1 MARAEAFPTSPRA
14 RRSIRLGAIAMG
26 LVAVALAC
34 RTTITSSAWVG
45 RSFPGFMVLDNGVV
59 ASVSLPDWSGARK
72 SDLYQ
77 SQVVSMDG
85 RPVPS
90 TAALYAYVDSLPVG
104 TRVRYGL
111 RRDGRQSEVVV
122 RTQRFGMR
130 DWTLLFGPF
139 LLNGVTYMAAAIVVW
154 VLRPGSLGWA
164 FVASAVAWAFFL
176 LTAMDL
182 YGPATFFRLHVVAES
197 LVPPAVLQLAFVF
210 PQPHRWAG
218 WRFVQYG
225 LAAAVIVLYELF
237 LYWPAVYSRLLG
249 FNMAFLGLA
258 CFMLAARLV
267 SEYRNGSS
275 QLARARVRVVT
286 LGVLLGLALPGA
298 IAFASAVFRGE
309 VAVNLGAL
317 TPIVFALAVAYAIV
331 KHDLF
336 EIDAMVKR
344 GAYYLLLT
352 GAVGVGYA
360 GGLVLFNWALPGS
373 ITGSAVF
380 PVVFTLAVLI
390 FFNPLRTF
398 LQGVVDRVFF
408 RTSYDS
414 AQVLEVVGAELAS
427 ALTRSHI
434 ARLVRGAVDGA
445 IPNVRTRLFVGTA
458 ADGWREVDGD
468 VSLPPLLAPCLSPGR
483 VLTAF
488 ESAESLPDAPTAER
502 VRDSLARIEAEVA
515 VPLWLRGELVGVLT
529 AGPKRS
535 GLFYTAGDAAFL
547 RALAHQAAI
556 ALQNAESYEELMAL
570 NAGLEQR
577 VAERTAQ
584 LETSNQELSATLRD
598 LRQTQVQL
606 VQSEKMASL
615 GRLVAGVAHE
625 INNPVSFIATNV
637 SPLRRR
643 LERAA
648 AAAPPEMRR
657 VLTEA
662 EEIVGIME
670 RGAERTTAIVRDL
683 RSFSRLGEAT
693 RKPVDL
699 HEGIDTTLRLLE
711 ARWRDRITIHRDYG
725 DLPPVECDPGQLNQ
739 VFMNVLAN
747 ACDAIGSSGNIWIT
761 TRVGGELVD
770 VAIRDDGPGIPPDV
784 VDHAFDPF
792 FTTKDVGGGTG
803 LGLAISHQVV
813 TAHGGTIDLETA
825 RGAGT
830 TVRIR
835 VPIQQARSLDSV
847 ANAGR

>member
-1 MARAEAFPTSPRA
+1 MARAEAFPTTPRA
-14 RRSIRLGAIAMG
+14 RRSLRAGAIAMG
-26 LVAVALAC
+26 LVAVGLAC
-34 RTTITSSAWVG
+34 RTTITSTAWVG

-59 ASVSLPDWSGARK
+59 ASVSLPDWSGVRN
-72 SDLYQ
+72 Q

-90 TAALYAYVDSLPVG
+90 TAALYAYVESLPVG
-104 TRVRYGL
+104 TRVHYRL
-111 RRDGRQSEVVV
+111 RRDGRDVEVVV
-122 RTQRFGMR
+122 PTQRFGLR
-130 DWTLLFGPF
+130 DWMFLFGPF
-139 LLNGVTYMAAAIVVW
+139 LLNGVTYVAAAIVVW
-154 VLRPGSLGWA
+154 VLRPGPLGWA

-210 PQPHRWAG
+210 PQPHRWAR
-218 WRFVQYG
+218 WRFAQYA
-225 LAAAVIVLYELF
+225 LAAVVVTLYELF
-237 LYWPAVYSRLLG
+237 LYRPAVYSRLLG
-249 FNMAFLGLA
+249 FNMALLGLA
-258 CFMLAARLV
+258 CFALAARLV
-267 SEYRNGSS
+267 SEYRPGSS
-275 QLARARVRVVT
+275 PLARQRVRVVT

-309 VAVNLGAL
+309 VAVNLGTV

-352 GAVGVGYA
+352 GAVGAGYA
-360 GGLVLFNWALPGS
+360 AGLVLFNWALPGS

-380 PVVFTLAVLI
+380 PVLFTLAVLML
-390 FFNPLRTF
+390 FNPLRTF

-408 RTSYDS
+408 RTTYDS
-414 AQVLEVVGAELAS
+414 AQVLEVIGAELAS

-434 ARLVRGAVDGA
+434 GRLVRGAVDGA
-445 IPNVRTRLFVGTA
+445 IPNARTRLFVGSPT
-458 ADGWREVDGD
+458 DGWCEVDGD
-468 VSLPPLLAPCLSPGR
+468 TALPQVLAPCLSPGR

-502 VRDSLARIEAEVA
+502 VREALGGIEAEVA

-570 NAGLEQR
+570 NAGLEER

-584 LETSNQELSATLRD
+584 LEASNRELSATLRD

-625 INNPVSFIATNV
+625 INNPVSFIATSV

-648 AAAPPEMRR
+648 AAAPPEMQR
-657 VLTEA
+657 LLSEA
-662 EEIVGIME
+662 DEIVGIME
-670 RGAERTTAIVRDL
+670 RGAERTTAIVQDL

-761 TRVGGELVD
+761 TRVDGELAD

-784 VDHAFDPF
+784 MDHVFDPF

-825 RGAGT
+825 QGTGT

-835 VPIQQARSLDSV
+835 MPIQQARSLDSV

>member
-1 MARAEAFPTSPRA
+1 MARAEAFPTTPRA
-14 RRSIRLGAIAMG
+14 RRSVRLGAIAMG

-34 RTTITSSAWVG
+34 RTTFTSSAWIG
-45 RSFPGFMVLDNGVV
+45 RPFPGFMVLDNGVV
-59 ASVSLPDWSGARK
+59 ASVSLPDWSGAHE
-72 SDLYQ
+72 SELYQ
-77 SQVVSMDG
+77 SQVVSMNG
-85 RPVPS
+85 RAVPS
-90 TAALYAYVDSLPVG
+90 TAALYAYVGSLPIG
-104 TRVRYGL
+104 TPVRYGL
-111 RRDGRQSEVVV
+111 RRDGRDVDVVV
-122 RTQRFGMR
+122 PTQRFGLR
-130 DWTLLFGPF
+130 DWMLLFGPF
-139 LLNGVTYMAAAIVVW
+139 LLNGVTYVAAAIVVW
-154 VLRPGSLGWA
+154 VLRPGPLGWA

-182 YGPATFFRLHVVAES
+182 YGPATFFRLHVIAES

-210 PQPHRWAG
+210 PQPHRWAR
-218 WRFVQYG
+218 WRFLQYG
-225 LAAAVIVLYELF
+225 LAAVVIALYEMF
-237 LYWPAVYSRLLG
+237 LYRPALYSRLLSA
-249 FNMAFLGLA
+249 NMALLGLA
-258 CFMLAARLV
+258 CFALAARLV
-267 SEYRNGSS
+267 SEYRHGSS
-275 QLARARVRVVT
+275 QLARQRVRVVT
-286 LGVLLGLALPGA
+286 LGVFFGLALPGA
-298 IAFASAVFRGE
+298 IAFASALFRGG
-309 VAVNLGAL
+309 VAVNLGTL

-352 GAVGVGYA
+352 GAVGAGYA
-360 GGLVLFNWALPGS
+360 AGLVLFDWALPGS
-373 ITGSAVF
+373 ITGSALF
-380 PVVFTLAVLI
+380 PVLFTLAVLML
-390 FFNPLRTF
+390 FNPLRTF

-408 RTSYDS
+408 RTAYDG
-414 AQVLEVVGAELAS
+414 AQVLEAVGAELAS

-445 IPNVRTRLFVGTA
+445 IPNARSRLFVGTP
-458 ADGWREVDGD
+458 ADGWHEVDGEIG
-468 VSLPPLLAPCLSPGR
+468 LPALLAPFLSPGR

-488 ESAESLPDAPTAER
+488 DSAESLPDAATAER
-502 VRDSLARIEAEVA
+502 VRDALSALEAEVA
-515 VPLWLRGELVGVLT
+515 VPLWLHGELVGVLT
-529 AGPKRS
+529 AGQKRS

-556 ALQNAESYEELMAL
+556 ALQNAASYEELMAL
-570 NAGLEQR
+570 NARLEER
-577 VAERTAQ
+577 VTERTAQ
-584 LETSNQELSATLRD
+584 LESSNSELSATLRD

-625 INNPVSFIATNV
+625 INNPVSFIATSV
-637 SPLRRR
+637 TPLRRR

-648 AAAPPEMRR
+648 AAAPPELLRL
-657 VLTEA
+657 LTEA
-662 EEIVGIME
+662 EEIVGVME

-699 HEGIDTTLRLLE
+699 HDGIDTTLRLLE

-725 DLPPVECDPGQLNQ
+725 DLPAVECDPGQLNQ

-747 ACDAIGSSGNIWIT
+747 ACDAIATHGNIWIT
-761 TRVGGELVD
+761 TRLDGELVD

-784 VDHAFDPF
+784 VDHVFDPF

-813 TAHGGTIDLETA
+813 TAHGGTIELDTSP
-825 RGAGT
+825 GHGT

-835 VPIQQARSLDSV
+835 VPTQQARSLDSV